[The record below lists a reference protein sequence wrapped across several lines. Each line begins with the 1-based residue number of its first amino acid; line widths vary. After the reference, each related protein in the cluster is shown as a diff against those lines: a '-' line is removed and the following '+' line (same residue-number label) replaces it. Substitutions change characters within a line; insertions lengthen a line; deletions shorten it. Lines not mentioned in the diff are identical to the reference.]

1 MLTPIGQAIRIYDLG
16 QYELH
21 HDINWGPDGTIL
33 ALVNDTEQDTVMD
46 VVVELDPETGA
57 VTELV
62 DFSTLMDGYY
72 GAMTHPVP
80 LTGSSFW
87 QAGED
92 DWLHLNSVQYR
103 QADDSILVSSR
114 RPPPLCRY
122 PASTAHQPS
131 PP

>member
-1 MLTPIGQAIRIYDLG
+1 MTWPGMSLPMTSTT
-16 QYELH
+16 
-21 HDINWGPDGTIL
+21 GPDGTIL

-72 GAMTHPVP
+72 GTMTHPVP

-92 DWLHLNSVQYR
+92 DW
-103 QADDSILVSSR
+103 
-114 RPPPLCRY
+114 
-122 PASTAHQPS
+122 S
-131 PP
+131 PPQLCCGRRRQHPGQLPGDLQTQVSGVHSTNPHRPDRRSRLLGGDGV

>member
-1 MLTPIGQAIRIYDLG
+1 MY
-16 QYELH
+16 LH
-21 HDINWGPDGTIL
+21 R
-33 ALVNDTEQDTVMD
+33 D
-46 VVVELDPETGA
+46 VYKRQ

-92 DWLHLNSVQYR
+92 DWLHLNSVQYL
-103 QADDSILVSSR
+103 SLIHISR
-114 RPPPLCRY
+114 H
-122 PASTAHQPS
+122 ASMPCWTS
-131 PP
+131 RWGLRGRTGR

>member
-1 MLTPIGQAIRIYDLG
+1 MVRLSASNDLG